1 MIAEASVEA
10 ELRAAELEE
19 IPIIDVAPLIDGS
32 DVTGIAHQIGRAC
45 REVGFFYIVNH
56 GFDPRLVSQ
65 TYRRAR
71 EFFELPVGE
80 KEKLSIVHS
89 GLTLRGYIPFFG
101 ENVDPNHTRDLKEC
115 FDLGCHETEVSPFFG
130 PNLMPEALPGFKTTV
145 ERYHDAMLL
154 LAKELIAAIAVS
166 LELPADYFERL
177 QRKPITIQRLQ
188 HFPPQEGTITKDEMG
203 IGAHT
208 DYGFLTILSQDSV
221 GGLQVKSRDGRWVN
235 APPIEGSLII
245 NIGDLVQTFTNDRYM
260 STLHRVVN
268 TSGIKRYSIPFF
280 IGLDFDA
287 EVSVVPTCQSES
299 NPARYLAYTCGEHKY
314 GRFVDS
320 YAHLQTL

>member
-1 MIAEASVEA
+1 
-10 ELRAAELEE
+10 
-19 IPIIDVAPLIDGS
+19 
-32 DVTGIAHQIGRAC
+32 
-45 REVGFFYIVNH
+45 
-56 GFDPRLVSQ
+56 
-65 TYRRAR
+65 
-71 EFFELPVGE
+71 
-80 KEKLSIVHS
+80 
-89 GLTLRGYIPFFG
+89 
-101 ENVDPNHTRDLKEC
+101 
-115 FDLGCHETEVSPFFG
+115 
-130 PNLMPEALPGFKTTV
+130 MPEALPGFKTTV

-221 GGLQVKSRDGRWVN
+221 GGLQVKSRDDRWVN

-245 NIGDLVQTFTNDRYM
+245 NIGDFVQTFTNDRYI

-268 TSGIKRYSIPFF
+268 TSRIKRYSIPFF
-280 IGLDFDA
+280 IDLDFDA

-299 NPARYLAYTCGEHKY
+299 NPARYLAHTCGEHKY
-314 GRFVDS
+314 GRFVNS
-320 YAHLQTL
+320 YVHLQTL